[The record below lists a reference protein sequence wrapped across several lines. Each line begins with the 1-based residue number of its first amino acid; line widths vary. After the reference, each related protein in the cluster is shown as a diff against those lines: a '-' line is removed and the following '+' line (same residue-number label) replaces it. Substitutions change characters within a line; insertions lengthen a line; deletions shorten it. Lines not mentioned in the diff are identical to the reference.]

1 VDLWAQCRHSL
12 YLLYWYKLQILTQ
25 LEEQANLDHLLTYE
39 FATRISPELREL
51 QNAIYRERAR
61 AKRKQKL

>member
-1 VDLWAQCRHSL
+1 
-12 YLLYWYKLQILTQ
+12 LLYWYKLQILTQ